1 MKFLLHEGVRY
12 NVEKEQQEQWSAK
25 VKELD
30 RIQEA
35 KKNAEKKTSEF

>member
-1 MKFLLHEGVRY
+1 LHEGVRY
-12 NVEKEQQEQWSAK
+12 NVEKEQQEQWNAK

-30 RIQEA
+30 RIEEA